1 MYQEPTASE
10 QFVQDYQLVTDNNY
24 DAYKALKALLDQ
36 QGAHRV
42 SWLSDRLSEAFDNRI
57 SEVVERER
65 RRGNEYTADLI
76 AQLLLGWGSTAFDK
90 IARAYIDQ
98 DLETR
103 LHDHLSNALNEGASK
118 WARIFSTY

>member
-1 MYQEPTASE
+1 MHQEPTASE
-10 QFVQDYQLVTDNNY
+10 QFAQDYQLVTDNNY
-24 DAYKALKALLDQ
+24 QAYTAMQTLLDQ

-42 SWLSDRLSEAFDNRI
+42 SWLSDYLSESFDNRI

-65 RRGNEYTADLI
+65 SRGNEYTADLI

-103 LHDHLSNALNEGASK
+103 LTDHLMSNLEQGLSK
-118 WARIFSTY
+118 